1 MQQLA
6 VMQQRLV
13 LMEQELHRSIK
24 LNQRYELVIDKLVGV
39 QPEERAVS
47 GKFANAQP
55 KLGQK
60 LVIVRPKPRAAS
72 GPLS

>member
-13 LMEQELHRSIK
+13 LMEQELHRSVK
-24 LNQRYELVIDKLVGV
+24 LNQRYELVIDRLVEV
-39 QPEERAVS
+39 QPEERVVS
-47 GKFANAQP
+47 GKFADAQP

-72 GPLS
+72 GPLR